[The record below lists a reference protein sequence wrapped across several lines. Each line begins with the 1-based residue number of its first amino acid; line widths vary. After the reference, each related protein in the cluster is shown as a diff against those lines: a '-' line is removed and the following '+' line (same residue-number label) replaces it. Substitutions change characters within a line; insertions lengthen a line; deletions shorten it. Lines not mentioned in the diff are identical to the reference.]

1 MDAFFEALVSDRKS
15 DIIPGTHDL
24 FGPLVG
30 EWDVEWHDRPDGDKE
45 RIVKGE
51 WIFSRVLDGTAVQDV
66 FIVPSR
72 NERKINPQP
81 DAAYGTTIRFY
92 NPQTMSWDVFYGT
105 TGIPVRLNARRV
117 NDEIV
122 LTETTEGYVRW
133 VFTELKENTFIW
145 KSMVADKEMNW
156 TLTGWLSAKRKT

>member
-1 MDAFFEALVSDRKS
+1 MDFFTGIGR
-15 DIIPGTHDL
+15 H
-24 FGPLVG
+24 
-30 EWDVEWHDRPDGDKE
+30 
-45 RIVKGE
+45 
-51 WIFSRVLDGTAVQDV
+51 AVQDV